1 MSELEDAL
9 SSTEME
15 LLEDYRED
23 PRGHS
28 HLVLG
33 FTRAKQ
39 PIHAV
44 CAVHEGVLVII
55 TVYRPDPRVWQ
66 HYRIHKERR

>member
-1 MSELEDAL
+1 L
-9 SSTEME
+9 E

-33 FTRAKQ
+33 FAQAKQ
-39 PIHAV
+39 PTHAV
-44 CAVHEGVLVII
+44 CAVHEGVLVIV
-55 TVYRPDPRVWQ
+55 TV
-66 HYRIHKERR
+66 